1 MMLMRG
7 KKKKEKKVDL
17 RTDGVVATS
26 PVLPLCSPN

>member
-7 KKKKEKKVDL
+7 KKKEKKVDL